1 MYTPFEVV
9 YGVRVLLI
17 DEAINGANLPS
28 PTQARRDPGQI
39 TDHTHTQT
47 TDHLKLRPDSSL
59 SPYRRHFPT
68 IRMVGASRAP
78 SSPPRRQGPISAEA
92 ESLTQWCPSVLA

>member
-1 MYTPFEVV
+1 MAPTCRVRHKQGVTPD
-9 YGVRVLLI
+9 R
-17 DEAINGANLPS
+17 S
-28 PTQARRDPGQI
+28 QI
-39 TDHTHTQT
+39 THTHRPPT
-47 TDHLKLRPDSSL
+47 TDHLELRPDSSL